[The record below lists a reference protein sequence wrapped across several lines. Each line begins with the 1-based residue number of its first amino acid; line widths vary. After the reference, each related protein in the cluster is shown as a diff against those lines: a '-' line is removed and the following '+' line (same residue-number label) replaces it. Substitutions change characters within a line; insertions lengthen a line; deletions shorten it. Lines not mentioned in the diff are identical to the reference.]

1 MKSLQAELDNERTRV
16 NELSIYKEELKDLRQ
31 NMKSV
36 ESVHEKYK
44 EQIKIIEVIVIKML
58 TVIDK
63 SPDFINKVRILT

>member
-16 NELSIYKEELKDLRQ
+16 NELSTYKEELKDLRQ

-63 SPDFINKVRILT
+63 SLDFTNKFRILT

>member
-1 MKSLQAELDNERTRV
+1 
-16 NELSIYKEELKDLRQ
+16 
-31 NMKSV
+31 MKSV

-63 SPDFINKVRILT
+63 SLDFTNKFRILT